1 MVIYDEKQRLFLSY
15 LVAMSL
21 NGDIL
26 EFLFATAATIV
37 ATLTGLIGAFSTFR
51 LQTVGSE
58 IALLKNLLLTK
69 SVDDQ
74 QTIRS
79 LFKDESYALIEKVYD
94 LDLAGVGLLE
104 ELIHTDERLTAMPE
118 LLVDLDNIRRNQLLY
133 DAIKKLTLS
142 GFGQS
147 LVFVM
152 VSLLLLLLTNALLE
166 QGRYVWP
173 ILGLYM
179 GVLGYLFIRFM
190 QQLRVMVSV
199 S

>member
-1 MVIYDEKQRLFLSY
+1 
-15 LVAMSL
+15 MSL

-51 LQTVGSE
+51 LQTVSSE
-58 IALLKNLLLTK
+58 IALLKNLLFAK
-69 SVDDQ
+69 PVDEQ

-94 LDLAGVGLLE
+94 LDLAGIALLE
-104 ELIHTDERLTAMPE
+104 ELIRTDERLAAMPE
-118 LLVDLDNIRRNQLLY
+118 LLIDLDNIRRNQMLY

-152 VSLLLLLLTNALLE
+152 VSLVLLLLTNTLLE
-166 QGRYVWP
+166 QDRYVWL

-179 GVLGYLFIRFM
+179 SVLGYLFIRFM
-190 QQLRVMVSV
+190 QQIRVMVSI